1 MYCMRA
7 DNALKREQILD
18 AAAETFASQGFAGAR
33 VDGIAAAAGLNKRL
47 LYHYVGAKAALFE
60 AVLSREIE
68 LLPER
73 SLDEPRLWRL
83 VLEEASHL
91 TESRLADALVAKAVR
106 EHGKAAQT
114 QLAMAMQRAL
124 LPRLLDNVVVEPMPP
139 PVGRNKPRVRMQP
152 RLRAQPP
159 SGDQSSE
166 RTAAKREK

>member
-1 MYCMRA
+1 MKA
-7 DNALKREQILD
+7 DPALKKKKILD
-18 AAAETFASQGFAGAR
+18 AAAETFATQGFAGAR

-47 LYHYVGAKAALFE
+47 LYHYVGAKAELLE

-91 TESRLADALVAKAVR
+91 TDSRLADALGEKAVR
-106 EHGKAAQT
+106 EHGKAAKT
-114 QLAMAMQRAL
+114 RLAMAMQRAL
-124 LPRLLDNVVVEPMPP
+124 LPQLLENGFDEPTLPM
-139 PVGRNKPRVRMQP
+139 VGRNKPRVRMQP
-152 RLRAQPP
+152 QVRMQPHMQQS
-159 SGDQSSE
+159 SGQSSE